1 MSLSRLIATSTMV
14 CALALASCGQTQTPA
29 PKVDDFLTSLRADY
43 PVSFAKLADNVWVHS
58 TNYTLPGQT
67 PIGSNGLVIKDGDDV
82 ILVDGAWGELATV
95 ALMEAVKTEVGAPVT
110 KMIVTHHH
118 ADKISGVDA
127 AERVGIQVFTHPDT
141 PTLAARSGFAV
152 PNTSVAALKEPRSRT
167 KVGSV
172 ELAFPGAA
180 HAPDN
185 LVVYVPEAKVLYGGC
200 AVRGAGVTTL
210 GNVEDADLTAWPAS
224 LRWVKTTYPQ
234 AAVVVP
240 GHGKGGNLSL
250 IDQTLAMVASTVN
263 NQQRPLTD
271 DENEAVK

>member
-263 NQQRPLTD
+263 KQQRPLTD